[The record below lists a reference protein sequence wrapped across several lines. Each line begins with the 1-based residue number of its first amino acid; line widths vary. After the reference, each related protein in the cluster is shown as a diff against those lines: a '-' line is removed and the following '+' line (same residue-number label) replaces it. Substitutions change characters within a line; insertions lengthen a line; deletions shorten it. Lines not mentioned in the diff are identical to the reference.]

1 MGYKIKELREAL
13 KMTQEELAE
22 KSGVSRGTISAL
34 ENGVDRTTTSKTLV
48 KLAQA
53 LNTSVD
59 RIFLPRVFNR
69 LNIRRGGD
77 RFEQHSLLQRL
88 PDTPRR

>member
-1 MGYKIKELREAL
+1 MGYKIKELREAM

-34 ENGVDRTTTSKTLV
+34 ENGIDRTTTSKTLV

-53 LNTSVD
+53 LNTTVD
-59 RIFLPRVFNR
+59 RIFFTKGV
-69 LNIRRGGD
+69 
-77 RFEQHSLLQRL
+77 
-88 PDTPRR
+88 

>member
-1 MGYKIKELREAL
+1 MGYKIKELREAM

-34 ENGVDRTTTSKTLV
+34 ENGIDRMTTSKTLV

-53 LNTSVD
+53 LDTTVD
-59 RIFLPRVFNR
+59 RIFFTKGV
-69 LNIRRGGD
+69 
-77 RFEQHSLLQRL
+77 
-88 PDTPRR
+88 

>member
-1 MGYKIKELREAL
+1 MGYRIRELREAM
-13 KMTQEELAE
+13 KMTQEELAD

-34 ENGVDRTTTSKTLV
+34 ENGSMRNTASKTLL

-59 RIFLPRVFNR
+59 RIFFTETV
-69 LNIRRGGD
+69 
-77 RFEQHSLLQRL
+77 
-88 PDTPRR
+88 

>member
-1 MGYKIKELREAL
+1 MGYKIKELRGAM

-34 ENGVDRTTTSKTLV
+34 ENGIDRTTTSKTLV

-53 LNTSVD
+53 LDTTVD
-59 RIFLPRVFNR
+59 RIFFTKCV
-69 LNIRRGGD
+69 
-77 RFEQHSLLQRL
+77 
-88 PDTPRR
+88 

>member
-1 MGYKIKELREAL
+1 MGYRIRELREAM
-13 KMTQEELAE
+13 KMTQEELAD

-34 ENGVDRTTTSKTLV
+34 ENGSMRNTTSKTLL

-59 RIFLPRVFNR
+59 RIFLPKLFNR
-69 LNIRRGGD
+69 L
-77 RFEQHSLLQRL
+77 H
-88 PDTPRR
+88 T